1 MYSTPG
7 PVPPGAPTARFA
19 VALTTVMVGAV
30 MLTPAIGVLGPF
42 LVVEL
47 GMTSSQLG
55 LLASIVPLS
64 GAVLA
69 PLAGNQ
75 VDRFGGRRL
84 AVVLLVAAALGLLV
98 FAAAPMLPMLMAA
111 AIISGLALSIGNSST
126 NALIAT
132 HIPQG
137 RQATVVGVKQ
147 SGVQLAAVIVGATV
161 PSLAVAFGWRW
172 ATASL
177 ILVVALMLA
186 CVVAWVPSDGPIA
199 PRPPSTTRGRDQSA
213 AHREWM
219 PARWLAAYA
228 FILGAGSVGV
238 VTYLPLY
245 AVQRG
250 GMTVTMAGALASVM
264 AVVASVARIGWAR
277 LAERRSDTPT
287 VLLLLAGLSTIAHLL
302 ALRSDGLP
310 GLLWVATVGLGMSA
324 VAWNG
329 VAMLHIVLW
338 APSRLSGRCTGRV
351 QVAFSLGMFV
361 SPLIFGVLLDR
372 TGTWTA
378 AWAAMAVLSAVS
390 GIVIA
395 VGRRALLAP
404 DVAAPDVAA
413 EI

>member
-1 MYSTPG
+1 MSSTRC
-7 PVPPGAPTARFA
+7 PVPAGAPTARFA
-19 VALTTVMVGAV
+19 VALTTVMIGAV

-42 LVVEL
+42 LVIEIGL
-47 GMTSSQLG
+47 TGSQLG
-55 LLASIVPLS
+55 VLASIVPLS
-64 GAVLA
+64 GAALA
-69 PLAGNQ
+69 PYAGNQ

-84 AVVLLVAAALGLLV
+84 AVVLLISASLGLLL
-98 FAAAPMLPMLMAA
+98 FAVSPSLPFLMVAAVVA
-111 AIISGLALSIGNSST
+111 GLALSIGNSST

-132 HIPQG
+132 HIPAG

-161 PSLAVAFGWRW
+161 PSLALAFGWRM
-172 ATASL
+172 ATASM

-186 CVVAWVPSDGPIA
+186 LVLAWVPADGPVA
-199 PRPPSTTRGRDQSA
+199 PRAERATKGSEGGPVATD
-213 AHREWM
+213 WV

-250 GMTVTMAGALASVM
+250 GMTVTLAGALASVM
-264 AVVASVARIGWAR
+264 AAVASAARIVWAR
-277 LAERRSDTPT
+277 IAERRSDTPT
-287 VLLLLAGLSTIAHLL
+287 MLLLLAVLSTVAHLI
-302 ALRSDGLP
+302 ALRADGSS
-310 GLLWVATVGLGMSA
+310 GLLWIATVGLGMSA

-338 APSRLSGRCTGRV
+338 APRQLSGRYTGRV

-378 AWAAMAVLSAVS
+378 AWSAMAALSALS
-390 GIVIA
+390 GIVILA
-395 VGRRALLAP
+395 GRRALLAP
-404 DVAAPDVAA
+404 DATLQA
-413 EI
+413 